1 MTTELTSL
9 VLQLARPA
17 PATLPR
23 DLSRASHAIFL
34 QAVSRHSVALAQH
47 LHESSQVK
55 PFTCSNVHG
64 GHRQGDQLHV
74 QANASVWLRFT
85 GLNAEVSAALHT
97 LAQQPPAS
105 VNLDGED
112 FGVVLA
118 TLDGQAHPRASSSTY
133 ESLSA
138 PYLLAKA
145 VPHSRITLRFVSP
158 TAFRAKG
165 QNLPLPLPRS
175 VFGSLLDKWNAFGPI
190 AFSDEVQRFAEEC
203 LAISQFRGRTRVW
216 SGKAGKVLI
225 GFVGQATFA
234 ALNKDRYWLSLINVL
249 ADFAWYAGVG
259 YQTTAGMG
267 QVRQVL
273 SVTDGDAQ
281 P

>member
-17 PATLPR
+17 PAILPS

-34 QAVSRHSVALAQH
+34 QAVSQHSPALAQH
-47 LHESSQVK
+47 LHQDSQIK

-64 GHRQGDQLHV
+64 GHRQADQLRV
-74 QANASVWLRFT
+74 EANEPLWLRFT
-85 GLNAEVSAALHT
+85 GLNAEVCAALHAV
-97 LAQQPPAS
+97 AQQPPAT
-105 VNLDGED
+105 VNLNGED
-112 FGVVLA
+112 FGVTLA
-118 TLDGQAHPRASSSTY
+118 TFDSQVHPRAGSTTY
-133 ESLSA
+133 EALSA
-138 PYLLAKA
+138 PYLLAKDT
-145 VPHSRITLRFVSP
+145 PQSRIALRFVSP

-190 AFSDEVQRFAEEC
+190 ALSDEVQRFAEEC
-203 LAISQFRGRTRVW
+203 LAISQFHGRTRVW
-216 SGKAGKVLI
+216 GGKAGKVQI
-225 GFVGQATFA
+225 GFVGEVIFA
-234 ALNKDRYWLSLINVL
+234 ALNKDCYWLSLINVL

-267 QVRQVL
+267 QVQRI
-273 SVTDGDAQ
+273 
-281 P
+281 